1 MYLLRKENFTRG
13 QYVFSRDKK
22 TFNWELFVRGK
33 KNYLSD
39 KMLTKE
45 HFSG

>member
-22 TFNWELFVRGK
+22 TFNGELFVRGK
-33 KNYLSD
+33 KLFIRQNVD
-39 KMLTKE
+39 
-45 HFSG
+45 